1 MDGDFS
7 SIPTREELIQRARNL
22 APTLRDRAGVAA
34 KLRRMPQETMDDF
47 HRLGFFKVVQPQRY
61 GGYEMDPSI
70 IFDLQ
75 LELGRGCAS
84 SAWVY
89 GVLNVHTWQLA
100 LFAPEAQDEVWKNA
114 PSTLISSS
122 YMPVAETEWVDGG
135 VKLSGRWSFSS
146 GCDYAEWAFL
156 GGFVPTKEGKAPDM
170 RTFLVPRSDYE
181 IIDTWHTSGLRGS
194 GSKDIVVEDVF
205 TPFDPL
211 TRVASDHLPLVMDFS
226 VA

>member
-1 MDGDFS
+1 
-7 SIPTREELIQRARNL
+7 
-22 APTLRDRAGVAA
+22 
-34 KLRRMPQETMDDF
+34 MDDF
-47 HRLGFFKVVQPQRY
+47 HRLGFFKVVQPKRY

-100 LFAPEAQDEVWKNA
+100 LFAPEAQDEVWKDA
-114 PSTLISSS
+114 PTTLISSS
-122 YMPVAETEWVDGG
+122 YMPVAKTEWVDGG

-156 GGFVPTKEGKAPDM
+156 GGFVPTEEGKAQILRRFPTGQPWQRGQPVTRLSISVWSD
-170 RTFLVPRSDYE
+170 PRPLGFDS
-181 IIDTWHTSGLRGS
+181 RGRR
-194 GSKDIVVEDVF
+194 
-205 TPFDPL
+205 
-211 TRVASDHLPLVMDFS
+211 RVWRAGRLS
-226 VA
+226 